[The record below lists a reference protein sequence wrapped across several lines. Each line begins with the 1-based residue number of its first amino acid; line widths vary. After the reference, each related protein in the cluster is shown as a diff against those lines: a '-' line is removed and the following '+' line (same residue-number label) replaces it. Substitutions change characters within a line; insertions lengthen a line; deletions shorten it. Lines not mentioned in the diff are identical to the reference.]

1 MTHSNNFDFLR
12 FLLSFLVVIG
22 HTIILS
28 EQPEF
33 QNSFF
38 AAMPNYSV
46 LSFFIISGFLIYSSF
61 DRSKNLKKYFFNRA
75 KRILPAYFF
84 VVLFFSFFLFLFSAV
99 TFKEYFSF
107 SWLKY
112 VGVNLIFLNFLQ
124 PCIDSIFVNNK
135 ICAINGSLWTIKVE
149 VMFYLFIPILFYFI
163 RKLKT
168 TKKNVAIIGLYLF
181 SMVYFSALTSFS
193 HHLLAKQLPG
203 FLNYFATGMLLY
215 VNKDFFSKY
224 IYYLLPAA
232 VLVLVLEKAVIMGS
246 IITPL
251 AVGIIIFWFA
261 FSKIPLK
268 NFGKYGDFSYGMYL
282 VHFPIIQIFRQEGL
296 YEKYSYLGF
305 AVSTAVV
312 ILFSITIWNV
322 IEKKAL
328 ERKLNQKSAV

>member
-38 AAMPNYSV
+38 VAMPNYSV
-46 LSFFIISGFLIYSSF
+46 LGFFIISGFLIYSSYE
-61 DRSKNLKKYFFNRA
+61 RSKNLKKYFFNRA

-84 VVLFFSFFLFLFSAV
+84 AVLFFAFFLFLFSAV

-107 SWLKY
+107 SWLKH
-112 VGVNLIFLNFLQ
+112 VGVNLIFLNFIK
-124 PCIDSIFVNNK
+124 PCIDYVFTNNMT
-135 ICAINGSLWTIKVE
+135 CAVNGSLWTIKVE

-163 RKLKT
+163 KKLNT
-168 TKKNVAIIGLYLF
+168 TKKTVAIIGLYVF
-181 SMVYFSALTSFS
+181 SMVYFSVLTSIDKG
-193 HHLLAKQLPG
+193 LLAKQLPG

-215 VNKDFFSKY
+215 VNKEFFSKY

-232 VLVLVLEKAVIMGS
+232 VIILVLEKAVILQS
-246 IITPL
+246 IFTPL
-251 AVGIIIFWFA
+251 AIGIIIFWFA

-282 VHFPIIQIFRQEGL
+282 VHFPIIQIFTQQGI

-305 AVSTAVV
+305 ALSTAVV
-312 ILFSITIWNV
+312 FLFSVIIWNV
-322 IEKKAL
+322 IEKNAL
-328 ERKLNQKSAV
+328 KRKFNQKSAV

>member
-12 FLLSFLVVIG
+12 FLFSFLVVIG

-46 LSFFIISGFLIYSSF
+46 LGFFIISGFLIYSSYE
-61 DRSKNLKKYFFNRA
+61 RSKNLKKYFFNRA

-84 VVLFFSFFLFLFSAV
+84 VVLFFAFFLFLFSAV
-99 TFKEYFSF
+99 TLKEYFSF
-107 SWLKY
+107 SWMKY
-112 VGVNLIFLNFLQ
+112 VGVNLIFLNFIQ
-124 PCIDSIFVNNK
+124 PCIDFVFTNNMT
-135 ICAINGSLWTIKVE
+135 CAVNGSLWTIKVE

-163 RKLKT
+163 RKLNT
-168 TKKNVAIIGLYLF
+168 TNKNVAIIGLYVF
-181 SMVYFSALTSFS
+181 SMVYFSVLTSVNQG
-193 HHLLAKQLPG
+193 LLAKQLPG

-224 IYYLLPAA
+224 IYYLLAAA
-232 VLVLVLEKAVIMGS
+232 VVVLILEKAVILQS
-246 IITPL
+246 IFTPL
-251 AVGIIIFWFA
+251 AIGIIIFWFA

-268 NFGKYGDFSYGMYL
+268 NFGKHGDFSYGMYL
-282 VHFPIIQIFRQEGL
+282 VHFPIIQIFTQEGI

-305 AVSTAVV
+305 ALSTAVV
-312 ILFSITIWNV
+312 FIFSVIIWNV
-322 IEKKAL
+322 IEKNAL
-328 ERKLNQKSAV
+328 KRRFNQKSAV

>member
-12 FLLSFLVVIG
+12 FLFSFLVVIG

-46 LSFFIISGFLIYSSF
+46 LGFFIISGFLIYSSYE
-61 DRSKNLKKYFFNRA
+61 RSKNLKKYFFNRA

-84 VVLFFSFFLFLFSAV
+84 VVLFFAFFLFLFSAV
-99 TFKEYFSF
+99 TLKEYFSF
-107 SWLKY
+107 SWMKY
-112 VGVNLIFLNFLQ
+112 VGVNLIFLNFIQ
-124 PCIDSIFVNNK
+124 PCIDFVFTNNMT
-135 ICAINGSLWTIKVE
+135 CAVNGSLWTIKVE

-163 RKLKT
+163 RKLNT
-168 TKKNVAIIGLYLF
+168 TNKNVAIIGLYVF
-181 SMVYFSALTSFS
+181 SMVYFSVLTSVNQG
-193 HHLLAKQLPG
+193 LLAKQLPG

-215 VNKDFFSKY
+215 VNKEFFSKY

-232 VLVLVLEKAVIMGS
+232 VVVLILEKAVILQS
-246 IITPL
+246 IFTPL
-251 AVGIIIFWFA
+251 AIGIIIFWFA

-282 VHFPIIQIFRQEGL
+282 VHFPIIQIFTQEGF

-305 AVSTAVV
+305 ALSTAAVFIFSV
-312 ILFSITIWNV
+312 IIWNV
-322 IEKKAL
+322 IEKNAL
-328 ERKLNQKSAV
+328 KRRFNQKSAV

>member
-12 FLLSFLVVIG
+12 FLFSFLVVIG

-46 LSFFIISGFLIYSSF
+46 LSFFIISGFLIYSSYE
-61 DRSKNLKKYFFNRA
+61 RNQNLKKYLFNRA

-84 VVLFFSFFLFLFSAV
+84 VVLFFALSLYFFSGVAFKDYLSFN
-99 TFKEYFSF
+99 
-107 SWLKY
+107 WLKY
-112 VGVNLIFLNFLQ
+112 VGFNLIFLNFIQ
-124 PCIDSIFVNNK
+124 PCIDFVFTNNK
-135 ICAINGSLWTIKVE
+135 ICAVNGSLWTIKVE

-163 RKLKT
+163 RKLNK
-168 TKKNVAIIGLYLF
+168 TKKNIAIIGLYLF
-181 SMVYFSALTSFS
+181 SMLYISVLNSMNQN
-193 HHLLAKQLPG
+193 LLAKQFPG

-215 VNKDFFSKY
+215 MNKDFFTKY
-224 IYYLLPAA
+224 ISYLLPIA
-232 VLVLVLEKAVIMGS
+232 VVVLFLEKAVFMQTIF
-246 IITPL
+246 TPL
-251 AVGIIIFWFA
+251 AIGIIIFWFA

-268 NFGKYGDFSYGMYL
+268 SFGKYGDFSYGMYL

-305 AVSTAVV
+305 ALSTVIS
-312 ILFSITIWNV
+312 ILFSIIIWHF
-322 IEKKAL
+322 IEKQAL
-328 ERKLNQKSAV
+328 KRKLNHKSAV

>member
-12 FLLSFLVVIG
+12 FLFSFLVVIG

-46 LSFFIISGFLIYSSF
+46 LGFFIISGFLIYSSYE
-61 DRSKNLKKYFFNRA
+61 RSKNLKKYFFNRA

-84 VVLFFSFFLFLFSAV
+84 VVLFFAFFFFLFSAV
-99 TFKEYFSF
+99 TLKEYFSF
-107 SWLKY
+107 SWMKH
-112 VGVNLIFLNFLQ
+112 VGVNLIFLNFIQ
-124 PCIDSIFVNNK
+124 PCIDFVFTNNMT
-135 ICAINGSLWTIKVE
+135 CAVNGSLWTIKVE

-163 RKLKT
+163 RKLNT
-168 TKKNVAIIGLYLF
+168 TNKNVAIIGLYVF
-181 SMVYFSALTSFS
+181 SMVYFSVLTSVNQG
-193 HHLLAKQLPG
+193 LLAKQLPG

-232 VLVLVLEKAVIMGS
+232 VVVLILEKAVILQS
-246 IITPL
+246 IFTPL
-251 AVGIIIFWFA
+251 AIGIIIFWFA

-282 VHFPIIQIFRQEGL
+282 VHFPIIQVCTQEGI

-305 AVSTAVV
+305 ALSTAVV
-312 ILFSITIWNV
+312 FMFSIIIWNV
-322 IEKKAL
+322 IEKNAL
-328 ERKLNQKSAV
+328 KRRFNQKSAV